1 MSKKYMALFGAFLT
15 AMSMG
20 LAQPMDVVEA
30 AAEPTKVVA
39 PKAPF
44 VYKKDSPSWQAF
56 CQKYKLNP
64 EVQGKRVIV
73 DMDLTYLND
82 DCFTLFELL
91 KLHQYGFIK
100 LEGLSMVGANTLVAG
115 ATYDTLSVLDE
126 LGIRDIPVYMGT
138 DKPLKGFKKSQKIVD
153 EIGEMGYMGAYMKM
167 DKYTKDYK
175 LAMEKGLATT
185 YLDAPTLDPEE
196 KDSAKFLVDAVKEHP
211 GEVIVVAL
219 GGLMNV
225 AKAIK
230 MDKTFAENAAGIVY
244 MGGVFDVPGEVIDN
258 LEINWWFDPTAVNI
272 CLQAPWKKQLIVP
285 HDAATTCLKDD
296 TFLSKYDGK
305 NNSKIVE
312 MIKRDLPR
320 LYKERPYENLHYFW
334 DPITVAVMA
343 CPDIIT
349 KAEVRDIAV
358 EDKWGYGYA
367 NTFTWKAGKGPKNV
381 GQGEVVLAIDG
392 NLFYDFV
399 TDLHALE
406 D

>member
-1 MSKKYMALFGAFLT
+1 MNKKFT
-15 AMSMG
+15 AMMG
-20 LAQPMDVVEA
+20 ALLLAAGIGMMPALE
-30 AAEPTKVVA
+30 AAEPAQAVA

-44 VYKKDSPSWQAF
+44 AYKQNSPSWQAF

-64 EVQGKRVIV
+64 AVQGKRVIV

-100 LEGLSMVGANTLVAG
+100 LEGLSMVGANTLVAA

-126 LGIRDIPVYMGT
+126 LGVRDIPVYMGT
-138 DKPLKGFKKSQKIVD
+138 DKPLKGFKRTQKIVD
-153 EIGEMGYMGAYMKM
+153 SIGEMGYMGAYMKM

-175 LAMEKGLATT
+175 LAMEKGIATT
-185 YLDAPTLDPEE
+185 YLDAPTLRPED
-196 KDSAKFLVDAVKEHP
+196 KGAVDFLVDSVKQHP
-211 GEVIVVAL
+211 GEVVIVAL

-230 MDKTFAENAAGIVY
+230 KDKTFAENAAGIVY

-258 LEINWWFDPTAVNI
+258 LEINWWFDPTAVNV
-272 CLQAPWKKQLIVP
+272 CLQAPWKKQLVVP
-285 HDAATTCLKDD
+285 HDAATTCLKDN

-349 KAEVRDIAV
+349 KSDVRDIAV

-367 NTFTWKAGKGPKNV
+367 NTFNWKAGKGPKHV
-381 GQGEVVLAIDG
+381 GRGEVVLAIDG
-392 NLFYDFV
+392 KLFYDFV